1 MTWRIEVK
9 PAAERQ
15 YLRLDAST
23 RRRIKTALA
32 GLEVVENP
40 FQYNHVR
47 PLTGALKGD
56 CRLRVGNW
64 RNLFTPDREAGTL
77 HVYAILPRGDA
88 Y

>member
-1 MTWRIEVK
+1 MTWRIEVT

-15 YLRLDAST
+15 YLRLDATT
-23 RRRIKTALA
+23 RRRIKRALSEL
-32 GLEVVENP
+32 GFLENP
-40 FQYNHVR
+40 FQYSHVR

-64 RNLFTPDREAGTL
+64 RILFTPDREAKTL
-77 HVYAILPRGDA
+77 HVYAILPCGDA